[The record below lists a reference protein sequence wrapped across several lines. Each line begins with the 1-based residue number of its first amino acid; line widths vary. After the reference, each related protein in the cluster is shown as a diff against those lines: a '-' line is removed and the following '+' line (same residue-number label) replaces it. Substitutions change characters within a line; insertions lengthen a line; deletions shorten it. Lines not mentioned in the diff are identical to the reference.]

1 MTYGDYRSV
10 ISKFSIICP
19 PTRHVLGLLQ
29 EGIEA
34 RHLIFLS
41 DLIFGGQVFLIQV
54 SWDHWAC
61 TSIVVIFL
69 WQRSS
74 LWTHTHWIH
83 LACASV
89 MTN

>member
-41 DLIFGGQVFLIQV
+41 
-54 SWDHWAC
+54 
-61 TSIVVIFL
+61 
-69 WQRSS
+69 
-74 LWTHTHWIH
+74 
-83 LACASV
+83 
-89 MTN
+89 